1 MAEVFFSCQPVFAND
16 LQQWGS
22 ELLFREGLENKFPS
36 IDEDTATSR
45 ILSANFLASNSNQA
59 QSRYIVSFGES
70 SLRDEI
76 PLSMPSQSLIIFVTE
91 DCQPSADLVSKLRA
105 YRTQGYRIMMD
116 GKALHN
122 AWRNYLELVDI
133 FSISMER
140 DSPSDWEQTINQYSQ
155 QVFLA
160 RKVEKQEELHAA
172 QHAGFT
178 LFQGY
183 FFEKPTIIRSEDI
196 APSVMSLLD
205 ICIIINKNPDDID
218 TLTNII
224 SKDVSLLYKVI
235 ASANIL
241 AKTKTNKIANP
252 RQAVVY
258 LGVQALRRLVSLLIM
273 SNLNHQH
280 AVQLQSIALLR
291 ATFFSSLQIEHK
303 EFNADE
309 AFIVGAFSML
319 DTMLSKPMNE
329 IVSQLDL
336 SNNVKKALTTKE
348 GVYGQLILLSHDIEH
363 ANWNGLVHWCNE
375 LNLNDK
381 VAVKEFEAARINTA
395 EITSSMQV

>member
-1 MAEVFFSCQPVFAND
+1 MFAND

-45 ILSANFLASNSNQA
+45 ILSANFLASNANQT

-70 SLRDEI
+70 SLLDEI
-76 PLSMPSQSLIIFVTE
+76 PLSMPSQSLIIFVTD
-91 DCQPSADLVSKLRA
+91 DCMPSAEMIAKLRA
-105 YRTQGYRIMMD
+105 YRSQGYRIMMD
-116 GKALHN
+116 GKAMHN
-122 AWRNYLELVDI
+122 SWRNYLELVDI

-140 DSPSDWEQTINQYSQ
+140 DNPSDWEQTISQYSQ

-160 RKVEKQEELHAA
+160 RKVEKHDELLTA
-172 QHAGFT
+172 QSVGFT

-183 FFEKPTIIRSEDI
+183 FFEKPTIVRSEDI

-218 TLTNII
+218 TLTKII

-280 AVQLQSIALLR
+280 AAQLQNIALLR
-291 ATFFSSLQIEHK
+291 ATFFSSLQLDNK
-303 EFNADE
+303 DFNADE

-319 DTMLSKPMNE
+319 DTMLSKPMAE
-329 IVSQLDL
+329 IVGQLDL
-336 SNNVKKALTTKE
+336 SNNVKKALNTKE
-348 GVYGQLILLSHDIEH
+348 GVYGQLILMAHDIEH
-363 ANWNGLVHWCNE
+363 ANWNGLIHWCNE

-381 VAVKEFEAARINTA
+381 TVLKEFEMARINTA

>member
-1 MAEVFFSCQPVFAND
+1 MAEVFFSCQPVFSND

-45 ILSANFLASNSNQA
+45 ILSANFLASNSNQN

-70 SLRDEI
+70 SLMDEI
-76 PLSMPSQSLIIFVTE
+76 PLSMPSQSLIIFLTD
-91 DCQPSADLVSKLRA
+91 DCHPNAELVSKLRA
-105 YRTQGYRIMMD
+105 YRTEGYRIMMD
-116 GKALHN
+116 GKAMHN

-140 DSPSDWEQTINQYSQ
+140 DNPSDWEQTISQYSQ

-160 RKVEKQEELHAA
+160 RKVEKQEELAAA
-172 QHAGFT
+172 QSVGFT

-183 FFEKPTIIRSEDI
+183 FFEKPTIVRSEDV

-280 AVQLQSIALLR
+280 AAQLQSIALLR
-291 ATFFSSLQIEHK
+291 ATFFSSLQIDNK

-319 DTMLSKPMNE
+319 DVMLSKPMSE

-336 SNNVKKALTTKE
+336 SAAVKKGLTTKE
-348 GVYGQLILLSHDIEH
+348 GVYGQLITLSHDIEH
-363 ANWNGLVHWCNE
+363 ANWNGLINWCNE
-375 LNLNDK
+375 LKLNDK
-381 VAVKEFEAARINTA
+381 AVLKEFEAARVSTA